1 MGTVIQ
7 PPSYYERLL
16 ILGKNGVGKSEL
28 TYAIEAGGNYRQ
40 SIYIDLKGDT
50 EPRPPYKLIKR
61 GDERLHDK
69 RIVFRPEPGS
79 YWRTDQG
86 VAQFINRI
94 FLEARRAYD
103 HKRKRSRAPSEKS
116 RQLLDSS
123 SSDSGSRRSDRG
135 ASRSCSAVRHGGST
149 SSRSVTRMTS
159 SRSCAMRRAGSG
171 SRTCVPATTT
181 RGTIRFSSCCCAART
196 APGFRSD
203 VAIRCSWPH
212 NARQH
217 SLGARGT
224 SQGVTVRCS
233 VWPPA

>member
-28 TYAIEAGGNYRQ
+28 TYAVEAGGNYRQ

-50 EPRPPYKLIKR
+50 EPRPPYKLTKR

-79 YWRTDQG
+79 YWRTDEG

-103 HKRKRSRAPSEKS
+103 HKRKRSRAPRILIIPEILLFGPLAQRAIGEIASAARQFELGLWVETQRPRRIPVVLRSEAWRLYVFSLGYEDDELEVLRYAKG
-116 RQLLDSS
+116 RLRLEDL
-123 SSDSGSRRSDRG
+123 
-135 ASRSCSAVRHGGST
+135 
-149 SSRSVTRMTS
+149 
-159 SRSCAMRRAGSG
+159 RAGDDDPRNHSFFELLLRSKDG
-171 SRTCVPATTT
+171 AGISVRRCDPLQL
-181 RGTIRFSSCCCAART
+181 AA
-196 APGFRSD
+196 
-203 VAIRCSWPH
+203 
-212 NARQH
+212 
-217 SLGARGT
+217 
-224 SQGVTVRCS
+224 
-233 VWPPA
+233 